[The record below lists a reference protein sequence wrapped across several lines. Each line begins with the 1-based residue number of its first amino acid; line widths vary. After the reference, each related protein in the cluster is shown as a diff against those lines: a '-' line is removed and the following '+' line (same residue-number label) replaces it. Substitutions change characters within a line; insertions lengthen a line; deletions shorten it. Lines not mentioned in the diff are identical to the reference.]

1 MLTRKEKI
9 MTEEEILELIK
20 KNSDKSLNEIK
31 RIIKSKMPLEQ
42 RSQFTFED
50 LLRFIAKFNEK
61 EQNIENCYFNKN
73 QLSKEVK
80 GEER

>member
-9 MTEEEILELIK
+9 MTEEEILVLIK
-20 KNSDKSLNEIK
+20 ENSDKSLNEIK

-42 RSQFTFED
+42 RSQFTSED
-50 LLRFIAKFNEK
+50 LFRFIAKFNEK
-61 EQNIENCYFNKN
+61 EQSKEKHYFNKN

>member
-1 MLTRKEKI
+1 
-9 MTEEEILELIK
+9 MTEEEILVLIK

-50 LLRFIAKFNEK
+50 LLRSIAKFNEK